1 MRGRSIAARRAAHAR
16 GLAAERLCTLRLRLT
31 GWRILARRYATPAG
45 ELDIVAKRGGLIAF
59 VEVKHRRDRQGV
71 LDAISAH
78 QRRRI
83 ENAATIFLSRHPNWR
98 KLSFRFDLMVVTPW
112 RWPCHLPDAWRP
124 DRSGAVI

>member
-1 MRGRSIAARRAAHAR
+1 MRGRSLAARRAAHER

-45 ELDIVAKRGGLIAF
+45 ELDIVARRGGLIAF
-59 VEVKHRRDRQGV
+59 IEVKHRKDRERV
-71 LDAISAH
+71 LDAVSVH

-124 DRSGAVI
+124 DRSGDVI